1 MLTDINDRKEMEML
15 LEDLSNK
22 DGLTGIA
29 NRRKFDE
36 TLNNDYIRL
45 QQTNAKLSVLLIDID
60 YFKKYNDYYG
70 HLMGG

>member
-60 YFKKYNDYYG
+60 YLKSITITMDI
-70 HLMGG
+70 

>member
-60 YFKKYNDYYG
+60 YFKIINDYG
-70 HLMGG
+70 L

>member
-60 YFKKYNDYYG
+60 YFKSITITMDI
-70 HLMGG
+70 